1 MKKQTSSRSR
11 AIFAAAAAALLLTAS
26 LSSFDAAAGWKW
38 GHRDNDREHRSH
50 GGSRATGLV
59 GTVLRE
65 TRPFRDVNEAT
76 AQGYGIFL
84 GCVSSAHEGAMG
96 VHFVNGG
103 LVGDGM
109 LDATRPEVLVY
120 EPRRRGRL
128 KLAAVEYLVI
138 AEAWHVSNEQ
148 PPVLEGQAF
157 NFVGTPNRYGLPAFY
172 ELHVWAWKENPHG
185 TFADHNPR
193 VSCERYSPDA

>member
-1 MKKQTSSRSR
+1 MNKQHRLITQGVL
-11 AIFAAAAAALLLTAS
+11 AAAAAAAFLVTAS
-26 LSSFDAAAGWKW
+26 LSSGEAAAGRK
-38 GHRDNDREHRSH
+38 GDRDNDHESH
-50 GGSRATGLV
+50 GGPRATGLV
-59 GTVLRE
+59 KTVRQE

-84 GCVSSAHEGAMG
+84 GCVSSQHEGAMG

-120 EPRRRGRL
+120 EPKQGRL
-128 KLAAVEYLVI
+128 KLGAVEYLVI
-138 AEAWHVSNEQ
+138 AEAWHAGNEQ

-157 NFVGTPNRYGLPAFY
+157 NFVGSPNRYGLPAFY

-193 VSCERYSPDA
+193 VSCEDYSPDG